1 MIIYKDSVEN
11 FNRDVFNGLIANKL
25 ENLFAMLNISH
36 ESQGEYRSWN
46 NSLEVVSSVLKY
58 SEINPDIKVAVEY
71 QIPLTSKRVDFLI
84 SGVDKNNQD
93 TVLAIELK
101 QWDKVEVTNLEN
113 CVKTYVGGKNDVHPH
128 PSQQI
133 LSYCQL
139 ISNLNETVQSDHI
152 QLVPCAFLHNYPT
165 AKKNVL
171 EDERYEYVVSKAP
184 LFYKEGRNQLG
195 DFIKQHIFKP
205 SDKDLFEI
213 IEDGKLKPSAALQDA
228 ILDLIK
234 GNDAFVMVDEQ
245 QVAYATI
252 TKIVKDNITRNGKHT
267 IIVRGGPGTGKSVIA
282 IQTMASLLSQGYAAS
297 YMTKNAA
304 PREVFKIKLTQ
315 GHLDKKYIGNL
326 LKSPISLENCYTK
339 DIYPCL
345 LVDEAHRLT
354 THYGHNQID
363 DIIRC
368 SKINVFFI
376 DEDQKVTTKD
386 IGSVDTIKS
395 IAEKY
400 GSRIIDDPSLTLK
413 SQFRCNGSD
422 GYLQFL
428 DNLLEIRETP
438 MTSLDGI
445 DYDIRVF
452 DSPTVMKKELEK
464 LNKIN
469 NKSRLVAG
477 YCYEWISEIAPNTF
491 DIKLEDGFKMQW
503 NLRNG
508 QPFAIADTSFNQV
521 GCIHTCQGLEF
532 DYVGVII
539 GKDLR
544 YENGKLI
551 TDQTQIAESDKSS
564 GIRTCKNKEQAAS
577 LIKNTYKTLMSRGQK
592 GCFIYCEDEDLKFYL
607 KKCLSTFSK
616 SKKQYE

>member
-1 MIIYKDSVEN
+1 MIIYKDTIEN
-11 FNRDVFNGLIANKL
+11 FNRDVFCGLIANKL
-25 ENLFAMLNISH
+25 ENLFMMLNIGR

-46 NSLEVVSSVLKY
+46 NSLEVVSSVLQY
-58 SEINPDIKVAVEY
+58 SEIDRQVKVAVEY

-84 SGVDKNNQD
+84 SGLDKNNNE

-101 QWDKVEVTNLEN
+101 QWDQVEATNLEN
-113 CVKTYVGGKNDVHPH
+113 CVKTFVGGKNDVHPH

-139 ISNLNETVQSDHI
+139 ITNFNQSVQENSI
-152 QLVPCAFLHNYPT
+152 SLVPCAFLHNYPSD
-165 AKKNVL
+165 KKDVL
-171 EDERYEYVVSKAP
+171 EDKRYEYVVSKAP
-184 LFYKEGRNQLG
+184 LFYKNDREILAN
-195 DFIKQHIFKP
+195 FIKKHILKP
-205 SDKDLFEI
+205 SDRDLFEI
-213 IEDGKLKPSAALQDA
+213 IDNGKLKPSKALQDS
-228 ILDLIK
+228 ILELIK
-234 GNDAFVMVDEQ
+234 GNESFVMVDEQ

-252 TKIVKDNITRNGKHT
+252 SKLVKDNINKNGKYT

-304 PREVFKIKLTQ
+304 PREVFKIKLTE
-315 GHLDKKYIGNL
+315 GHLDKKYIGGL
-326 LKSPISLENCYTK
+326 LKSPISLENCYK
-339 DIYPCL
+339 PDVYPCL

-354 THYGHNQID
+354 TRYGHNQVD

-386 IGSVDTIKS
+386 IGTVDIIKE
-395 IAEKY
+395 IAKKY

-452 DSPTVMKKELEK
+452 DSPTVMKNELEK
-464 LNKIN
+464 LNKTN

-477 YCYEWISEIAPNTF
+477 YCYEWVSENDSSAI

-503 NLRNG
+503 NLRGG
-508 QPFAIADTSFNQV
+508 QPFAIADTSFDQV

-551 TDQTQIAESDKSS
+551 TDQSQIAVSDKSS
-564 GIRTCKNKEQAAS
+564 GIRTCKNKELAS
-577 LIKNTYKTLMSRGQK
+577 ILIKNTYKTLMSRGQK
-592 GCFIYCEDEDLKFYL
+592 GCFVYCEDKALAQHIRLLIDKND
-607 KKCLSTFSK
+607 K
-616 SKKQYE
+616 

>member
-1 MIIYKDSVEN
+1 MIIYRNTVEN
-11 FNRDVFNGLIANKL
+11 FNKDVFSGLIANKL
-25 ENLFAMLNISH
+25 ENLFLMLNIGK

-58 SEINPDIKVAVEY
+58 SDVDPKIEVAVEY

-84 SGVDKNNQD
+84 SGLDKDNQA
-93 TVLAIELK
+93 TILAIELK
-101 QWDKVEVTNLEN
+101 QWDKAEVTNLEN
-113 CVKTYVGGKNDVHPH
+113 CVKTYVNGQNGVHPH

-139 ISNLNETVQSDHI
+139 IQNLNETVQRDHVN
-152 QLVPCAFLHNYPT
+152 LVPCAFLHNYPSNN
-165 AKKNVL
+165 KDVL
-171 EDERYEYVVSKAP
+171 EDTRYSYVVSKAP
-184 LFYKEGRNQLG
+184 LFYKDCREQLAE
-195 DFIKQHIFKP
+195 FIKSHVLKP

-213 IEDGKLKPSAALQDA
+213 IENGKLKPSKALQDA
-228 ILDLIK
+228 ILDLLK

-252 TKIVKDNITRNGKHT
+252 SKLVKDNIDKNGKYT

-282 IQTMASLLSQGYAAS
+282 IQTMATLLSEGYAAS

-326 LKSPISLENCYTK
+326 LKSPISLENCYK
-339 DIYPCL
+339 NDIYPCL

-354 THYGHNQID
+354 KHYGHNQID
-363 DIIRC
+363 DIVRC

-386 IGSVDTIKS
+386 IGTVDLIKE
-395 IAEKY
+395 IAKKY
-400 GSRIIDDPSLTLK
+400 NSRIIDDPSLTLK

-452 DSPTVMKKELEK
+452 DSPTKMKKELEK
-464 LNKIN
+464 LNKVN
-469 NKSRLVAG
+469 NKSRLLAG
-477 YCYEWISEIAPNTF
+477 YCYEWVSEIEPTAM
-491 DIKLEDGFKMQW
+491 DIILEDGFRMQW

-508 QPFAIADTSFNQV
+508 QPFAISDTSFDQV

-539 GKDLR
+539 GEDLR
-544 YENGKLI
+544 FENGKLI
-551 TDQTQIAESDKSS
+551 TDQSKIAESDKSS
-564 GIRTCKNKEQAAS
+564 GIRTCKDKKLADI
-577 LIKNTYKTLMSRGQK
+577 LIKNTYKTLLSRGQK
-592 GCFIYCEDEDLKFYL
+592 GCFVYCENIELSNYIKERIG
-607 KKCLSTFSK
+607 KCQK
-616 SKKQYE
+616 

>member
-1 MIIYKDSVEN
+1 MIIYRNTIDN
-11 FNRDVFNGLIANKL
+11 FNEDVFSGLIANKL
-25 ENLFAMLNISH
+25 ENLFLMLNIGK

-58 SEINPDIKVAVEY
+58 SDVDPRIEVAVEY

-84 SGVDKNNQD
+84 SGLDKDNQA
-93 TVLAIELK
+93 TILAIELK
-101 QWDKVEVTNLEN
+101 QWDKAEVTNLEN
-113 CVKTYVGGKNDVHPH
+113 CVKTYVNGQNGVHPH

-139 ISNLNETVQSDHI
+139 IQNLNETVQRDHVN
-152 QLVPCAFLHNYPT
+152 LVPCAFLHNYPSNN
-165 AKKNVL
+165 KDVL
-171 EDERYEYVVSKAP
+171 EDTRYSYVVSKAP
-184 LFYKEGRNQLG
+184 LFYKDGREQLAE
-195 DFIKQHIFKP
+195 FIKSHVLKP

-213 IEDGKLKPSAALQDA
+213 IENGKLKPSKALQDA
-228 ILDLIK
+228 ILDLLK

-252 TKIVKDNITRNGKHT
+252 TKLVKDNIDKNGKYT

-282 IQTMASLLSQGYAAS
+282 IQTMATLLSEGYAAS

-326 LKSPISLENCYTK
+326 LKSPISLENCYK
-339 DIYPCL
+339 NDIYPCL

-354 THYGHNQID
+354 KHYGHNQID

-386 IGSVDTIKS
+386 IGTVDLIKE
-395 IAEKY
+395 IAKKY
-400 GSRIIDDPSLTLK
+400 NSRIIDDPSLTLK

-452 DSPTVMKKELEK
+452 DSPTKMKEELEK
-464 LNKIN
+464 LNKVN
-469 NKSRLVAG
+469 NKSRLLAG
-477 YCYEWISEIAPNTF
+477 YCYEWVSEIEPTAM
-491 DIKLEDGFKMQW
+491 DIILEDGFRMQW

-508 QPFAIADTSFNQV
+508 QPFAISDTSFDQV

-539 GKDLR
+539 GEDLR
-544 YENGKLI
+544 FENGKLI
-551 TDQTQIAESDKSS
+551 TDQTKIAESDKSS
-564 GIRTCKNKEQAAS
+564 GIRTSKDKKLADI
-577 LIKNTYKTLMSRGQK
+577 LIKNTYKTLLSRGQK
-592 GCFIYCEDEDLKFYL
+592 GCFVYCEDKDLSNYL
-607 KKCLSTFSK
+607 RRKLISR
-616 SKKQYE
+616 

>member
-1 MIIYKDSVEN
+1 MIIYKDTIEN
-11 FNRDVFNGLIANKL
+11 FNRDVFCGLIANKL
-25 ENLFAMLNISH
+25 ENLFMMLNIGR

-46 NSLEVVSSVLKY
+46 NSLEVVSSVLQY
-58 SEINPDIKVAVEY
+58 SEIDRQVKVAVEY

-84 SGVDKNNQD
+84 SGLDKYNNE

-101 QWDKVEVTNLEN
+101 QWDQVEATNLEN
-113 CVKTYVGGKNDVHPH
+113 CVKTFVGGKNDVHPH

-139 ISNLNETVQSDHI
+139 ITNFNQSVQENLIS
-152 QLVPCAFLHNYPT
+152 LVPCAFLHNYPSD
-165 AKKNVL
+165 KKDVL
-171 EDERYEYVVSKAP
+171 EDKRYEYVVSKAP
-184 LFYKEGRNQLG
+184 LFYKNDREILG
-195 DFIKQHIFKP
+195 NFIKKHILKP
-205 SDKDLFEI
+205 ADRDLFEI
-213 IEDGKLKPSAALQDA
+213 IDNGKLKPSKALQDS
-228 ILDLIK
+228 ILELIK
-234 GNDAFVMVDEQ
+234 GNESFVMVDEQ

-252 TKIVKDNITRNGKHT
+252 SKLVKDNINKNGKYT

-304 PREVFKIKLTQ
+304 PREVFKIKLTE
-315 GHLDKKYIGNL
+315 GHLDKKYIGGL
-326 LKSPISLENCYTK
+326 LKSPISLENCYK
-339 DIYPCL
+339 PDVYPCL

-354 THYGHNQID
+354 TRYGHNQVD

-386 IGSVDTIKS
+386 IGTVDIIKE
-395 IAEKY
+395 IAKKY

-452 DSPTVMKKELEK
+452 DSPTEMKNELEK

-477 YCYEWISEIAPNTF
+477 YCYEWVSENDSTAI

-503 NLRNG
+503 NLRGG
-508 QPFAIADTSFNQV
+508 QPFAIADTSFDQV

-544 YENGKLI
+544 FENGKLI
-551 TDQTQIAESDKSS
+551 TDQSQIAVSDKSS
-564 GIRTCKNKEQAAS
+564 GIRSCKSKELAAT

-592 GCFIYCEDEDLKFYL
+592 GCFVYCEDKPLKDFL
-607 KKCLSTFSK
+607 KNYIK
-616 SKKQYE
+616 SIHYSERN

>member
-1 MIIYKDSVEN
+1 MIIYKDTIEN
-11 FNRDVFNGLIANKL
+11 FNRDVFCGLIANKL
-25 ENLFAMLNISH
+25 ENLFMMLNIGR

-46 NSLEVVSSVLKY
+46 NSLEVVSSVLQY
-58 SEINPDIKVAVEY
+58 SEIDRRVKVAVEY

-84 SGVDKNNQD
+84 SGLDKNNNE

-101 QWDKVEVTNLEN
+101 QWDQVEVTNLEN
-113 CVKTYVGGKNDVHPH
+113 CVKTFVAGKNDVHPH

-139 ISNLNETVQSDHI
+139 ITNFNQSVQENSI
-152 QLVPCAFLHNYPT
+152 SLVPCAFLHNYPSD
-165 AKKNVL
+165 KKDVL
-171 EDERYEYVVSKAP
+171 EDKRYEYVVSKAP
-184 LFYKEGRNQLG
+184 LFYKNDREILG
-195 DFIKQHIFKP
+195 NFIKKHILKP
-205 SDKDLFEI
+205 ADRDLFEI
-213 IEDGKLKPSAALQDA
+213 IDNGKLKPSKALQDS
-228 ILDLIK
+228 ILELIK
-234 GNDAFVMVDEQ
+234 GNESFVMVDEQ

-252 TKIVKDNITRNGKHT
+252 SKLVKDNINKNGKYT

-304 PREVFKIKLTQ
+304 PREVFKIKLTE
-315 GHLDKKYIGNL
+315 GHLDKKYIGGL
-326 LKSPISLENCYTK
+326 LKSPISLENCYK
-339 DIYPCL
+339 PDVYPCL

-354 THYGHNQID
+354 TRYGHNQVD

-386 IGSVDTIKS
+386 IGTVDIIKE
-395 IAEKY
+395 IAKKY

-452 DSPTVMKKELEK
+452 DSPTDMKNELEK
-464 LNKIN
+464 LNKKN

-477 YCYEWISEIAPNTF
+477 YCYEWVSENDPSAI

-503 NLRNG
+503 NLRGG
-508 QPFAIADTSFNQV
+508 QPFAIADTSFDQV

-551 TDQTQIAESDKSS
+551 TDQSQIAVSDKSS
-564 GIRTCKNKEQAAS
+564 GIRTCKNKQLADT

-592 GCFIYCEDEDLKFYL
+592 GCFVYSEDKILREYIKNLTRDKNHL
-607 KKCLSTFSK
+607 
-616 SKKQYE
+616 

>member
-1 MIIYKDSVEN
+1 MIIYKNTVAN
-11 FNRDVFNGLIANKL
+11 FHRDVFNGLIANKL
-25 ENLFAMLNISH
+25 ENLFLMLNIGK
-36 ESQGEYRSWN
+36 ESQGEFRSWN
-46 NSLEVVSSVLKY
+46 NSLEVVSSTLKY
-58 SEINPDIKVAVEY
+58 SEINPDINVAIEY
-71 QIPLTSKRVDFLI
+71 QIPLTSKRVDFLL
-84 SGVDKNNQD
+84 SGIDKDNVE

-113 CVKTYVGGKNDVHPH
+113 CVKTWVGGRNDVHPH

-139 ISNLNETVQSDHI
+139 ITNFNQSVQESSI
-152 QLVPCAFLHNYPT
+152 NLVPCAFLHNYPSD
-165 AKKNVL
+165 KKNVL
-171 EDERYEYVVSKAP
+171 EDARYEYVVSKAP
-184 LFYKEGRNQLG
+184 LFYKNDREQLG
-195 DFIKQHIFKP
+195 EFIKSHILKP
-205 SDKDLFEI
+205 ADRDLFEVI
-213 IEDGKLKPSAALQDA
+213 DNGKLKPSKALQDS
-228 ILDLIK
+228 ILELIK
-234 GNDAFVMVDEQ
+234 GNESFVMVDEQ

-252 TKIVKDNITRNGKHT
+252 TKLVKDNINKNGKYT

-326 LKSPISLENCYTK
+326 LKSPISLENCYKK

-363 DIIRC
+363 DVIRC

-386 IGSVDTIKS
+386 IGSVDLIKTV
-395 IAEKY
+395 AERY
-400 GSRIIDDPSLTLK
+400 GSRVIDDPSLTLK

-438 MTSLDGI
+438 MTSLEGI

-452 DSPTVMKKELEK
+452 DSPMVMKKELEK

-477 YCYEWISEIAPNTF
+477 YCYEWISEIAPNTY

-508 QPFAIADTSFNQV
+508 QPFAIGDTSFEQV

-544 YENGKLI
+544 FENGKLI

-592 GCFIYCEDEDLKFYL
+592 GCFVYCEDKALREYIKDALNKHAA
-607 KKCLSTFSK
+607 
-616 SKKQYE
+616 

>member
-1 MIIYKDSVEN
+1 MIIYKNSVEN

-25 ENLFAMLNISH
+25 ENLFMMLNIGH

-46 NSLEVVSSVLKY
+46 NSLEVVSSVLKNCDV
-58 SEINPDIKVAVEY
+58 NPDLKVAVEY

-84 SGVDKNNQD
+84 SGVDKND
-93 TVLAIELK
+93 KYTVLAIELK

-113 CVKTYVGGKNDVHPH
+113 CVKTYVNGKNDVHPH

-139 ISNLNETVQSDHI
+139 ISNLNETVQKTHI
-152 QLVPCAFLHNYPT
+152 NLVPCAFLHNYPSE
-165 AKKNVL
+165 KKDVL
-171 EDERYEYVVSKAP
+171 EDKRYEYVVSKAP
-184 LFYKEGRNQLG
+184 VFYKDGRQELG
-195 DFIKQHIFKP
+195 DFIKQNILKP
-205 SDKDLFEI
+205 SDKDLFDV
-213 IEDGKLKPSAALQDA
+213 IEDGKLKPSKALQDA
-228 ILDLIK
+228 ILDLVK

-252 TKIVKDNITRNGKHT
+252 TKLVKDNITKNGKYT

-304 PREVFKIKLTQ
+304 PRDVFKIKLTE
-315 GHLDKKYIGNL
+315 GHLDKKYIANL
-326 LKSPISLENCYTK
+326 LKSPISLENCK
-339 DIYPCL
+339 KNDIYPCL
-345 LVDEAHRLT
+345 LIDEAHRLT
-354 THYGHNQID
+354 TRYGHNQID

-386 IGSVDTIKS
+386 IGSVDTIKE
-395 IAEKY
+395 IA
-400 GSRIIDDPSLTLK
+400 SRYDSKIIDDKSLTLK

-438 MTSLDGI
+438 MTSLEGI

-464 LNKIN
+464 INKIN

-477 YCYEWISEIAPNTF
+477 YCYEWVSNIAPNTY

-508 QPFAIADTSFNQV
+508 QPFAISDTSFDQV

-544 YENGKLI
+544 IEKGKLI
-551 TDQTQIAESDKSS
+551 TDQTQIAESDQSS
-564 GIRTCKNKEQAAS
+564 GIRTCKNKELAS
-577 LIKNTYKTLMSRGQK
+577 ILIKNTYKTLMSRGQK
-592 GCFIYCEDEDLKFYL
+592 GCFVYCEDKDLREYIRQSA
-607 KKCLSTFSK
+607 KKNKLTN
-616 SKKQYE
+616 

>member
-1 MIIYKDSVEN
+1 MIIYRNTIEK
-11 FNRDVFNGLIANKL
+11 FNKDVFSGLIANKL
-25 ENLFAMLNISH
+25 ENLFLMLNIGK

-58 SEINPDIKVAVEY
+58 SDVDPKIEVAVEY

-84 SGVDKNNQD
+84 SGLDKDNQA
-93 TVLAIELK
+93 TILAIELK
-101 QWDKVEVTNLEN
+101 QWDKAEVTNLEN
-113 CVKTYVGGKNDVHPH
+113 CVKTYVNGQNGVHPH

-139 ISNLNETVQSDHI
+139 IQNLNETIQRDHVN
-152 QLVPCAFLHNYPT
+152 LVPCAFLHNYPSNN
-165 AKKNVL
+165 KDVL
-171 EDERYEYVVSKAP
+171 EDTRYSYVVSKAP
-184 LFYKEGRNQLG
+184 LFYKDGREQLAE
-195 DFIKQHIFKP
+195 FIKSHVLKP

-213 IEDGKLKPSAALQDA
+213 IENGKLKPSKALQDA
-228 ILDLIK
+228 ILDLLK

-252 TKIVKDNITRNGKHT
+252 TKLVKDNIDKNGKYT

-282 IQTMASLLSQGYAAS
+282 IQTMTTLLSEGYAAS

-326 LKSPISLENCYTK
+326 LKSPISLENCYK
-339 DIYPCL
+339 NDIYPCL

-354 THYGHNQID
+354 KHYGHNQID

-386 IGSVDTIKS
+386 IGTVDLIKE
-395 IAEKY
+395 IAKKY
-400 GSRIIDDPSLTLK
+400 NSRIIDDPSLTLK

-452 DSPTVMKKELEK
+452 DSPTKMKEELEK
-464 LNKIN
+464 LNKVN
-469 NKSRLVAG
+469 NKSRLLAG
-477 YCYEWISEIAPNTF
+477 YCYEWVSEIEPTAM
-491 DIKLEDGFKMQW
+491 DIILEDGFRMQW

-508 QPFAIADTSFNQV
+508 QPFAISDTSFDQV

-539 GKDLR
+539 GEDLR
-544 YENGKLI
+544 YDNGKLI
-551 TDQTQIAESDKSS
+551 TDQFKIAESDKSS
-564 GIRTCKNKEQAAS
+564 GIRTCKDKKLADI
-577 LIKNTYKTLMSRGQK
+577 LIKNTYKTLLSRGQK
-592 GCFIYCEDEDLKFYL
+592 GCFVYCEDKALNEYL
-607 KKCLSTFSK
+607 KLLINN
-616 SKKQYE
+616 Q

>member
-1 MIIYKDSVEN
+1 MIIYKNTIEN

-25 ENLFAMLNISH
+25 ENLFLMLNIGR

-46 NSLEVVSSVLKY
+46 NSLEVVSSTLQHANVNK
-58 SEINPDIKVAVEY
+58 DIKVAVEY

-84 SGVDKNNQD
+84 SGLDKDNND

-101 QWDKVEVTNLEN
+101 QWDKVETTSLEN
-113 CVKTYVGGKNDVHPH
+113 CIKTFVGGRNDVHPH

-139 ISNLNETVQSDHI
+139 ITNFNQSVQEQSI
-152 QLVPCAFLHNYPT
+152 NLVPCAFLHNYSIS
-165 AKKNVL
+165 KKDVL
-171 EDERYEYVVSKAP
+171 EDERYRYVVSKAP
-184 LFYKEGRNQLG
+184 LFYKESREQLG
-195 DFIKQHIFKP
+195 EFIKSHVLKP

-213 IEDGKLKPSAALQDA
+213 IDNGKLKPSKALQDS

-252 TKIVKDNITRNGKHT
+252 CKLVKDNIQKNGKYT

-304 PREVFKIKLTQ
+304 PREVFRIKLTE

-326 LKSPISLENCYTK
+326 LKSPISLENCYK
-339 DIYPCL
+339 NDIYPCI

-354 THYGHNQID
+354 TRYGHNQIE

-386 IGSVDTIKS
+386 IGTVDTIKE
-395 IAEKY
+395 IAEAYNSKV
-400 GSRIIDDPSLTLK
+400 IDNSSLTLK

-438 MTSLDGI
+438 MTSLEGI
-445 DYDIRVF
+445 DYDLRVF
-452 DSPTVMKKELEK
+452 DSPTEMKNELEK

-477 YCYEWISEIAPNTF
+477 YCYEWVSENDSSAI

-503 NLRNG
+503 NLRGG
-508 QPFAIADTSFNQV
+508 QPFAIADTSFDQV

-532 DYVGVII
+532 DYVGVIV

-551 TDQTQIAESDKSS
+551 TDQSQIAVSDKSS
-564 GIRTCKNKEQAAS
+564 GIRTCKNKQLADT

-592 GCFIYCEDEDLKFYL
+592 GCFVYCEDRL
-607 KKCLSTFSK
+607 LSEHIRTLVSK
-616 SKKQYE
+616 QH